1 VKPHW
6 VILIVCLIMLPVECA
21 VLLLS
26 FAVPVTALHFGMHFA
41 GWAWWL
47 LFFASL
53 AALQYLSLRLT
64 RPYDLILWL
73 LRRKPRPGS
82 AG

>member
-1 VKPHW
+1 MKSHW
-6 VILIVCLIMLPVECA
+6 VLLIVCLVMLPVECA

-26 FAVPVTALHFGMHFA
+26 FAVPLAALHLGIHFA
-41 GWAWWL
+41 AWAWWL
-47 LFFASL
+47 LFLASL

-73 LRRKPRPGS
+73 LRRKSRSGS